1 MGWGQRGQRQRDSGH
16 TMLWNAT
23 CVQAIFKVQLA
34 GESVERRH
42 HANSLSLLHPAIH
55 AYSVCITDI
64 IIPACRHVAPRFSP
78 SLEQECGHS
87 WHPARLPNQSLLRTG
102 GSGGGEGGRQKG
114 GMGGRKE
121 YGTQRKGKKGEW
133 NRPLRNRSRKKMCG
147 AEWVNS
153 VFKKHT
159 ATKMAMKWTEELE
172 TTCIMKLSE
181 HLVWQH
187 EELWGWKTHT
197 KWHTESRQRL
207 GHQRLFTECSSSSCA
222 TCYCCPG

>member
-1 MGWGQRGQRQRDSGH
+1 MSSCRPPLLSFPWARMRALLAPSQITQSISSENRGE
-16 TMLWNAT
+16 W
-23 CVQAIFKVQLA
+23 
-34 GESVERRH
+34 
-42 HANSLSLLHPAIH
+42 
-55 AYSVCITDI
+55 
-64 IIPACRHVAPRFSP
+64 
-78 SLEQECGHS
+78 
-87 WHPARLPNQSLLRTG
+87 W
-102 GSGGGEGGRQKG
+102 EGGRQKE
-114 GMGGRKE
+114 GMGGRKD
-121 YGTQRKGKKGEW
+121 YGAQRKGKKGEW
-133 NRPLRNRSRKKMCG
+133 KRPLRNRSRKKMYG

-159 ATKMAMKWTEELE
+159 ATKMTMKWTEELE
-172 TTCIMKLSE
+172 ATCIMKIGE